1 MLLRTPPSCENGTR
15 SAAAAE
21 KCEFVGEVVAFPA
34 CVIFASVGSLMIV
47 GGVVG
52 NSMLLVVPTTKLFGH
67 KTMGTHTL
75 GLFISNLA
83 VADISSLLNW
93 PVLLVLDMIL
103 GYHPVFNKTHCVA
116 TAVIGVCCHIVSCKE
131 NRPVCFFFLFL
142 PRIVKG
148 PRWWEGLTLT
158 DTAATVQVVLFV
170 FFTNNA
176 SKLVNETDERK

>member
-148 PRWWEGLTLT
+148 PLWWEGLTLT